1 MRPIKLSMTAF
12 GPYAGT
18 EIVDFRDA
26 VASGLF
32 GIYGATGS
40 GKSTIFSAMTFALFG
55 ELARSEQD
63 AVSVRS
69 DHAESHALTQVEFVF
84 EVGSARYLIR
94 RTPDQMRPA
103 LRGDGETKDVHK
115 AWLFDVTGIEPDDI
129 TPENTG
135 KIIEE
140 KKVSRVK
147 EAIQRLLGYGAEQFK
162 QIVLLPQGKFETFLT
177 AKTDNRLKILRE
189 LFDVSLYRA
198 MAHKFKEQA
207 HEAEQAVK
215 LERHSCAS
223 RLEQD
228 GFESPDALKFGIDEA
243 KKTTSDASEAAKAS
257 TKNATLASTT
267 LQAARQVD
275 ASFIASEAAQKYL
288 EEISSKS
295 ESIEVT
301 SERLKNARKAKALID
316 VYDAV
321 KSTKNELQQ
330 YHDLQSQAQTI
341 LESAKV
347 SHQTAITDFKSQE
360 ALTDQ
365 RETLQNTIA
374 TLKTHSE
381 TLENSKAFESQ
392 WQIAK
397 QADKL
402 AKAAATSSLQAHQSL
417 LKELEI
423 QQAKLKNAQAHAVT
437 SSALKVELLSSEQ
450 ILDKANIYQA
460 AHQAV
465 SEANAQMMNSAAKA
479 DAAKITFSA
488 AENSFR
494 QAETALASAQAQHLA
509 EKLEDGEP
517 CAVCGSQDHPDP
529 AKGNAESSGLDRAF
543 RDARADLERQ
553 RKVYADASQS
563 LSVATAR
570 LNDRKA
576 ALNKIDVPAHST
588 QDALASHE
596 ALKARFVK
604 LGPAI
609 DIPNLEARISALGE
623 QISEAQSSQAKARD
637 DSGAASTA
645 AALAQQKYNSALQTI
660 PGELREDD
668 ALELAIRSSEGSL
681 DAMTNAFKIAE
692 ENKTKAREAE
702 LRRQKDFESAETAVG
717 KAQAKMKSAET
728 VFGARLVKD
737 GLTQELF
744 NLHRTH
750 ILEIEAMEQETTSY
764 KEALVIA
771 KDRAAT
777 TRNAI
782 KNKVRPNLIVL
793 RQEYERADELRENA
807 VKQAATFQAR
817 TSHLEKLLI
826 SIAAEYDRIKKVE
839 EDTKALRELAS
850 MFNAANPAK
859 LDLETFAIGAMFDQV
874 LQAANLRL
882 QPMTDGRFKLEREL
896 EGKGGGRRG
905 LGIAVH
911 DIYTGTARPTST
923 LSGGQTFL
931 AALALA
937 LGLSDIVESTSGNI
951 RLDTIFIDEG
961 FGSLDA
967 ETLDHVLQ
975 TLRDVMGQDRTVGL
989 ISHVDMVK
997 EAIPNGFTIK
1007 ATRTGSH
1014 VEARSV

>member
-40 GKSTIFSAMTFALFG
+40 GKSTIFSAITFALFG

-69 DHAESHALTQVEFVF
+69 DHAEPNVLTQVEFVF
-84 EVGSARYLIR
+84 EVGTARYLIR

-129 TPENTG
+129 TPKNTG

-140 KKVSRVK
+140 KKVGRVK

-207 HEAEQAVK
+207 HEAEQVVK

-228 GFESPDALKFGIDEA
+228 GFESPDALKLGIDEA
-243 KKTTSDASEAAKAS
+243 TKTTSDANTAARTS
-257 TKNATLASTT
+257 TKNAATASTAME
-267 LQAARQVD
+267 AARQVE
-275 ASFIASEAAQKYL
+275 ASFVASEIAQKQL
-288 EEISSKS
+288 EEISLKS
-295 ESIEVT
+295 ESIVVT
-301 SERLKNARKAKALID
+301 SERLKNARKAQALVD
-316 VYDAV
+316 LYNAV

-341 LESAKV
+341 LDSAKV
-347 SHQTAITDFKSQE
+347 THQAAITEFKSQE
-360 ALTDQ
+360 AQTDQ
-365 RETLQNTIA
+365 REALKNTIA

-381 TLENSKAFESQ
+381 TLEKSKAFESE

-397 QADKL
+397 QADKA

-417 LKELEI
+417 LQELEI
-423 QQAKLKNAQAHAVT
+423 EQAKFKNAQADAIT
-437 SSALKVELLSSEQ
+437 FSALKAELLSSEQ
-450 ILDKANIYQA
+450 LLTKVNFYQA
-460 AHQAV
+460 AQQAV
-465 SEANAQMMNSAAKA
+465 SDANTELM
-479 DAAKITFSA
+479 KITSQTDTAKKSFSA
-488 AENSFR
+488 AENKFLL
-494 QAETALASAQAQHLA
+494 AETALASAQAQHLA
-509 EKLEDGEP
+509 EKLEHGEP
-517 CAVCGSQDHPDP
+517 CAVCGSQEHPEP
-529 AKGNAESSGLDRAF
+529 AKGNAESAGLDRAF

-553 RKVYADASQS
+553 RKVYSDASQS

-576 ALNKIDVPAHST
+576 ALNKIDVPAHSP

-596 ALKARFVK
+596 TLKARVGK

-609 DIPNLEARISALGE
+609 DIASIEARISALEE
-623 QISEAQSSQAKARD
+623 QISEAQSNEVKTRD
-637 DSGAASTA
+637 DSGVASTA
-645 AALAQQKYNSALQTI
+645 AALAQQRYNSALQTI
-660 PGELREDD
+660 PGELREDNV
-668 ALELAIRSSEGSL
+668 LEVAIRSSEQSL
-681 DAMTNAFKIAE
+681 NAMINAFKITE
-692 ENKTKAREAE
+692 EKKNKAREAE
-702 LRRQKDFESAETAVG
+702 LRSQKDFESAETAVA
-717 KAQAKMKSAET
+717 KAQVKMKAAET
-728 VFGARLVKD
+728 GFAARLVKD

-750 ILEIEAMEQETTSY
+750 IPEIEAMEQETTSY

-771 KDRAAT
+771 KDRAET
-777 TRNAI
+777 TRDTI

-793 RQEYERADELRENA
+793 RQEYEKADELRENA

-817 TSHLEKLLI
+817 TTHLEKLLI
-826 SIAAEYDRIKKVE
+826 SIATELDRIKKVE

-997 EAIPNGFTIK
+997 EAIPNGFNIT

-1014 VEARSV
+1014 VEAKSV